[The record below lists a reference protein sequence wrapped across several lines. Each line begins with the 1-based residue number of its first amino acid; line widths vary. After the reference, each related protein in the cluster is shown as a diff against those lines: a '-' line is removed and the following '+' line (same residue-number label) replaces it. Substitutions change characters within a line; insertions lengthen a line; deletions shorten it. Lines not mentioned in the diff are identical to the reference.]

1 MYTIIIR
8 YNDFGEVHMFTSEL
22 LLRFFN
28 LLFVINIIFALAVV
42 FLERKN
48 PANTWTWLMVLLFL
62 PSVGFILYLFLG
74 QNLKRKKLF
83 LLKKEE
89 KENLASII
97 DKQKEFLNNEDLIKT
112 NPFLSKYSDM
122 MKLNLCSDNAFYT
135 NNNHVTIFTDG
146 KSKFDRLKETLNNA
160 KLYIHMEYYIFQNDN
175 LGRSILEI
183 LSRKAKEGV
192 EVKLLYDGMG
202 CLKVPKSFFDPLIE
216 AGGKVACFFPPFL
229 PYINLRVN
237 FRNHRKICT
246 IDGEYAFTGGFN
258 VGDEYLGLSKRFGFW
273 RDTHLFIQGDAIDA
287 LELHFLMDWRFA
299 AEEDTIFDN
308 KYFPHRTHIGKT
320 GLQIVSSGP
329 DSTWSSIKNGYLK
342 MISKAERNIYIE
354 TPYFIP
360 DDSILEA
367 LKIASLSGV
376 DVRII
381 IPSKPDHPFVYWAST
396 SYMGEL
402 LESGVKCYTY
412 TKGFIHSKFLSID
425 ESISSVGTAN
435 LDIRSFTLN
444 FEINTFIYDKE
455 ITSKL
460 ESFFI
465 DDLKSCDELTLEKYT
480 NRSFSVKFKES
491 VSRLLSPIL

>member
-1 MYTIIIR
+1 
-8 YNDFGEVHMFTSEL
+8 MFANEL

-28 LLFVINIIFALAVV
+28 LLFVINILFAFAVV

-48 PANTWTWLMVLLFL
+48 PASTWTWLMVLLFL
-62 PSVGFILYLFLG
+62 PSVGFIVYLFLG
-74 QNLKRKKLF
+74 QNLKRTKMF

-89 KENLASII
+89 KENLTSII
-97 DKQKEFLNNEDLIKT
+97 TKQKEFLSNKGLVKT
-112 NPFLSKYSDM
+112 IPFLSKYSDI
-122 MKLNLCSDNAFYT
+122 MKLNLCSDNSFYT
-135 NNNHVTIFTDG
+135 NNNKVAIFTDG
-146 KSKFDRLKETLNNA
+146 KSKFDQLKKNLKDA
-160 KLYIHMEYYIFQNDN
+160 KVYIHMEYYIFQNDN
-175 LGRSILEI
+175 LGRTILNI
-183 LSRKAKEGV
+183 LCEKAKEGI

-202 CLKVPKSFFDPLIE
+202 CLKVHRCFFAPLIE
-216 AGGKVACFFPPFL
+216 AGGKVSCFFPPFL

-246 IDGEYAFTGGFN
+246 IDAQYAFTGGFN
-258 VGDEYLGLSKRFGFW
+258 IGDEYLGHSKRFGFW

-299 AEEDTIFDN
+299 AKEDTVFDN
-308 KYFPHRTHIGKT
+308 KYFPHRAPLGKT

-329 DSTWSSIKNGYLK
+329 DSTFNSIKNGYLK
-342 MISKAERNIYIE
+342 MISKAEKNIYIE

-367 LKIASLSGV
+367 LRIASLSGV

-402 LESGVKCYTY
+402 LDAGVKCYTY
-412 TKGFIHSKFLSID
+412 TKGFLHCKFISID
-425 ESISSVGTAN
+425 GDISSVGTAN

-444 FEINTFIYDKE
+444 FEINTFIYDKK
-455 ITSKL
+455 ITADL
-460 ESFFI
+460 DHFFI
-465 DDLKSCDELTLEKYT
+465 DDLRFCDELTLEKYI
-480 NRSFSVKFKES
+480 NRSFIVKFKES
-491 VSRLLSPIL
+491 ISRLLSPIL

>member
-1 MYTIIIR
+1 
-8 YNDFGEVHMFTSEL
+8 MFANEL
-22 LLRFFN
+22 FLRLFN
-28 LLFVINIIFALAVV
+28 LLFVVNILFAFAVV
-42 FLERKN
+42 FIERKN
-48 PANTWTWLMVLLFL
+48 PASTWTWLMVLLFL
-62 PSVGFILYLFLG
+62 PSIGFVLYLFLG
-74 QNLKRKKLF
+74 QNLKRKKMF
-83 LLKKEE
+83 ALKKEE
-89 KENLASII
+89 RENLTSII
-97 DKQKEFLNNEDLIKT
+97 NKQREFLNDEGLIKS

-122 MKLNLCSDNAFYT
+122 MKLNLCSDNSFYT
-135 NNNHVTIFTDG
+135 NNNNVTIFTDG
-146 KSKFDRLKETLNNA
+146 KAKFDQLKESLKNA
-160 KLYIHMEYYIFQNDN
+160 ELYIHMEYYIFQNDN
-175 LGRSILEI
+175 LGNAILKI
-183 LSRKAKEGV
+183 LCEKAIEGI

-202 CLKVPKSFFDPLIE
+202 CLKVHKSFFAPLID
-216 AGGKVACFFPPFL
+216 AGGKVSCFFPPFV
-229 PYINLRVN
+229 PYINLRLN

-246 IDGEYAFTGGFN
+246 IDGKNAFIGGFN
-258 VGDEYLGLSKRFGFW
+258 IGDEYLGHSKRFGFW

-299 AEEDTIFDN
+299 ASEDTIFDN
-308 KYFPHRTHIGKT
+308 KYFPHRSPLGKT

-329 DSTWSSIKNGYLK
+329 DSTFNSIKNGYLK
-342 MISKAERNIYIE
+342 MINKAEKTIYIE

-381 IPSKPDHPFVYWAST
+381 IPTKPDHPFVYWAST

-412 TKGFIHSKFLSID
+412 NKGFLHSKFLSID

-444 FEINTFIYDKE
+444 FEINAFIYDKK
-455 ITSKL
+455 ITSEL
-460 ESFFI
+460 DHFFI

-480 NRSFSVKFKES
+480 NRNFIVKFKES
-491 VSRLLSPIL
+491 ISRLISPIL

>member
-1 MYTIIIR
+1 
-8 YNDFGEVHMFTSEL
+8 MFTSEL
-22 LLRFFN
+22 LLHFLN
-28 LLFVINIIFALAVV
+28 LLFIINILFALAVV

-48 PANTWTWLMVLLFL
+48 PASTWTWLMVLLFL
-62 PSVGFILYLFLG
+62 PTIGFILYLFLG

-83 LLKKEE
+83 SLKKEE
-89 KENLASII
+89 KENLNSII

-112 NPFLSKYSDM
+112 NPFLSKYSDIM
-122 MKLNLCSDNAFYT
+122 TLNLCSDNSFYT
-135 NNNHVTIFTDG
+135 NNNKVTIFTDG
-146 KSKFDRLKETLNNA
+146 KSKFDQLKENLKNA
-160 KLYIHMEYYIFQNDN
+160 KTYIHMEYYIFQNDN
-175 LGRSILEI
+175 LGRTILEI
-183 LSRKAKEGV
+183 LSQKAKEGL

-202 CLKVPKSFFDPLIE
+202 CLKVPKCFFAPLIE
-216 AGGKVACFFPPFL
+216 AGGKVVCFFPPFV

-246 IDGEYAFTGGFN
+246 IDGQYGFIGGFN
-258 VGDEYLGLSKRFGFW
+258 IGDEYLGLSKKFGFW

-299 AEEDTIFDN
+299 ASENSIFDN
-308 KYFPHRTHIGKT
+308 KYFPHRAHLGNT

-329 DSTWSSIKNGYLK
+329 DSTWKSIRNGYLK
-342 MISKAERNIYIE
+342 MISKAETNIFIE

-376 DVRII
+376 DVRIM

-412 TKGFIHSKFLSID
+412 TKGFLHSKFLSID
-425 ESISSVGTAN
+425 KSISSVGTAN

-444 FEINTFIYDKE
+444 FEINAFIYDKE
-455 ITSKL
+455 ITSDL
-460 ESFFI
+460 ERFFM
-465 DDLKSCDELTLEKYT
+465 DDLKFCDELTLEKYT
-480 NRSFSVKFKES
+480 NRSFVVKFKES
-491 VSRLLSPIL
+491 ISRLLSPIL

>member
-8 YNDFGEVHMFTSEL
+8 YNDFLEAHMFTNEL

-28 LLFVINIIFALAVV
+28 LLFVINILFALAVV

-62 PSVGFILYLFLG
+62 PSIGFILYLFLG

-89 KENLASII
+89 KENIASII
-97 DKQKEFLNNEDLIKT
+97 DKQKQFLNNEDLIKT
-112 NPFLSKYSDM
+112 DPFLSKYSDM

-135 NNNHVTIFTDG
+135 NNNDVTIFTDG
-146 KSKFDRLKETLNNA
+146 KSKFDQLKENLKNA
-160 KLYIHMEYYIFQNDN
+160 KVYIHMEYYIFQNDN
-175 LGRSILEI
+175 LGRTILEI
-183 LSRKAKEGV
+183 LSKKAKEGV

-202 CLKVPKSFFDPLIE
+202 CLRLPKSFFDPLIE
-216 AGGKVACFFPPFL
+216 SGGKVACFFPPFV

-246 IDGEYAFTGGFN
+246 IDGEYAFIGGFN
-258 VGDEYLGLSKRFGFW
+258 VGDEYLGLSKKFGFW

-299 AEEDTIFDN
+299 ANEYSVFDN
-308 KYFPHRTHIGKT
+308 KYFPHRTYLGKT

-342 MISKAERNIYIE
+342 MINKAERNIYIE

-381 IPSKPDHPFVYWAST
+381 IPSKPDHPFVYWASI

-412 TKGFIHSKFLSID
+412 NKGFIHSKFLSID
-425 ESISSVGTAN
+425 QSISSVGTAN

-444 FEINTFIYDKE
+444 FEINAFIYDKE

-460 ESFFI
+460 EDFFI
-465 DDLKSCDELTLEKYT
+465 DDLKFCDELTLEKYI
-480 NRSFSVKFKES
+480 NRSPSVKFKES

>member
-1 MYTIIIR
+1 MNLLEAR
-8 YNDFGEVHMFTSEL
+8 MFTSEL

-28 LLFVINIIFALAVV
+28 LLFVINILFAFAVV

-48 PANTWTWLMVLLFL
+48 PASTWTWLMVLLFL

-89 KENLASII
+89 KENLTSII
-97 DKQKEFLNNEDLIKT
+97 DKQKDFLNNEALIKT

-122 MKLNLCSDNAFYT
+122 MQLNLCSDNAFYT

-146 KSKFDRLKETLNNA
+146 KSKFDQLKENLKNA
-160 KLYIHMEYYIFQNDN
+160 KIYIHMEYYIFQNDN
-175 LGRSILEI
+175 LGRSILDI
-183 LSRKAKEGV
+183 LAKKAKEGV
-192 EVKLLYDGMG
+192 EVKLLFDGMG

-258 VGDEYLGLSKRFGFW
+258 IGDEYLGLSKRFGFW

-308 KYFPHRTHIGKT
+308 KYFPHRTHLGKT
-320 GLQIVSSGP
+320 GLQVVSSGP

-342 MISKAERNIYIE
+342 MISKAEKNIYIE

-455 ITSKL
+455 ITSEL
-460 ESFFI
+460 ERFFMN
-465 DDLKSCDELTLEKYT
+465 DLKFCDELTLEKYV

>member
-1 MYTIIIR
+1 
-8 YNDFGEVHMFTSEL
+8 MFTNEL

-28 LLFVINIIFALAVV
+28 LLFFINILFALAVV
-42 FLERKN
+42 FIERKN
-48 PANTWTWLMVLLFL
+48 PSSTWTWLMVLLFL
-62 PSVGFILYLFLG
+62 PSIGFILYLFLG
-74 QNLKRKKLF
+74 QNLKRKRMF
-83 LLKKEE
+83 MLKKEE
-89 KENLASII
+89 KENLTLII
-97 DKQKEFLNNEDLIKT
+97 DKQKEFLNNESLIKT

-122 MKLNLCSDNAFYT
+122 MELNLCSDNAFYT
-135 NNNHVTIFTDG
+135 NNNQVTIFIDG
-146 KSKFDRLKETLNNA
+146 KSKFDQLKKNLEAA
-160 KLYIHMEYYIFQNDN
+160 KLYIHMEYYIIKNDT
-175 LGRSILEI
+175 LGTAILDI
-183 LSRKAKEGV
+183 LCRKAKEGV

-202 CLKVPKSFFDPLIE
+202 CLKVPKSFFANLTQ

-246 IDGEYAFTGGFN
+246 IDGKYAFIGGFN
-258 VGDEYLGLSKRFGFW
+258 IGDEYLGLSKRFGFW

-287 LELHFLMDWRFA
+287 LQLHFLMDWRFA
-299 AEEDTIFDN
+299 SNEDVFFDS
-308 KYFPHRTHIGKT
+308 KYFPHRTHLGKT
-320 GLQIVSSGP
+320 GLQMVSSGP
-329 DSTWSSIKNGYLK
+329 DSTFTSIKNGYLK
-342 MISKAERNIYIE
+342 MISKAEKNIYIE

-367 LKIASLSGV
+367 LRIASLSGV

-402 LESGVKCYTY
+402 LESGVKCFTY
-412 TKGFIHSKFLSID
+412 TKGFLHSKFLSID
-425 ESISSVGTAN
+425 GSISSVGTAN

-444 FEINTFIYDKE
+444 FEINAFIYDKN

-460 ESFFI
+460 DGFFM
-465 DDLKSCDELTLEKYT
+465 DDLEFCDELTQEKYI
-480 NRSFSVKFKES
+480 NRSSVVKFKES

>member
-1 MYTIIIR
+1 
-8 YNDFGEVHMFTSEL
+8 MFTSEL

-28 LLFVINIIFALAVV
+28 LLFVVNILFAFVVV
-42 FLERKN
+42 FFERKN
-48 PANTWTWLMVLLFL
+48 PSSTWTWLMVLLFL
-62 PSVGFILYLFLG
+62 PSIGFIIYLFLG
-74 QNLKRKKLF
+74 QNLKKKKLF
-83 LLKKEE
+83 ALKKEE
-89 KENLASII
+89 KENLTSII
-97 DKQKEFLNNEDLIKT
+97 DKQKEFLSNEELIKT
-112 NPFLSKYSDM
+112 NPLLSKYSDM
-122 MKLNLCSDNAFYT
+122 MTLNLCSDNAFYT
-135 NNNHVTIFTDG
+135 NNNHVTIITDG
-146 KSKFDRLKETLNNA
+146 KSKFDRLKESLKNA

-175 LGRSILEI
+175 LGRSILELLCI
-183 LSRKAKEGV
+183 KAKEGV

-202 CLKVPKSFFDPLIE
+202 CLNVHRCFFAPLIE
-216 AGGKVACFFPPFL
+216 AGGKVSCFFPPFL

-246 IDGEYAFTGGFN
+246 IDGECAFTGGFN
-258 VGDEYLGLSKRFGFW
+258 IGDEYLGLSKRFGFW

-299 AEEDTIFDN
+299 AKENTIFDN
-308 KYFPHRTHIGKT
+308 KYFPHRTHLGKT

-329 DSTWSSIKNGYLK
+329 DSNWKSIRNGYLK
-342 MISKAERNIYIE
+342 MISKAENNIYIE

-381 IPSKPDHPFVYWAST
+381 IPSKPDHLFVYWAST

-402 LESGVKCYTY
+402 LDSGVKCYTY
-412 TKGFIHSKFLSID
+412 TKGFLHSKFLSID
-425 ESISSVGTAN
+425 GLISSVGTAN

-455 ITSKL
+455 ITSEL
-460 ESFFI
+460 DSFFI
-465 DDLKSCDELTLEKYT
+465 DDLKYCDELTLEKYIK
-480 NRSFSVKFKES
+480 RSFIVKFKES
-491 VSRLLSPIL
+491 ISRLLSPIL

>member
-1 MYTIIIR
+1 MNFLEAY
-8 YNDFGEVHMFTSEL
+8 MFTSEL

-28 LLFVINIIFALAVV
+28 LLFVINILFALTVV
-42 FLERKN
+42 FIERKN
-48 PANTWTWLMVLLFL
+48 PSSTWTWLMVLLFL
-62 PSVGFILYLFLG
+62 PSIGFILYLFLG
-74 QNLKRKKLF
+74 QNLKKKRIF
-83 LLKKEE
+83 SLKKEE
-89 KENLASII
+89 RENLASII
-97 DKQKEFLNNEDLIKT
+97 DKQKEFLGNEDLIKT
-112 NPFLSKYSDM
+112 NPFMSKYSDM
-122 MKLNLCSDNAFYT
+122 MQLNLCSDNAFYT

-146 KSKFDRLKETLNNA
+146 KSKFDKLKETLKNA

-175 LGRSILEI
+175 LGRVILKI
-183 LSRKAKEGV
+183 LCDKAKEGV
-192 EVKLLYDGMG
+192 EVKLLFDGMG
-202 CLKVPKSFFDPLIE
+202 CLKLPRSFFTPLVD
-216 AGGKVACFFPPFL
+216 AGGKVTCFFPPFL
-229 PYINLRVN
+229 PYINLRLN

-246 IDGEYAFTGGFN
+246 IDGEFGFTGGFN
-258 VGDEYLGLSKRFGFW
+258 IGDEYLGLSKKFGFW

-299 AEEDTIFDN
+299 AKENEPFAD
-308 KYFPHRTHIGKT
+308 KYFPHRTHVGKT

-329 DSTWSSIKNGYLK
+329 DSTFNSIKNGYLK
-342 MISKAERNIYIE
+342 MISKAEKNIYIE

-376 DVRII
+376 DVHIV

-412 TKGFIHSKFLSID
+412 NKGFLHSKFLSID

-444 FEINTFIYDKE
+444 FEINTFIYDKD

-460 ESFFI
+460 DTYFI
-465 DDLKSCDELTLEKYT
+465 NDLKSCDELTLDNYI
-480 NRSFSVKFKES
+480 NRSFVVKFKES

>member
-1 MYTIIIR
+1 
-8 YNDFGEVHMFTSEL
+8 MFASEL
-22 LLRFFN
+22 LLRLFN
-28 LLFVINIIFALAVV
+28 LLFFINILFALAVV
-42 FLERKN
+42 FIERKN
-48 PANTWTWLMVLLFL
+48 PASTWTWLMVLLFL
-62 PSVGFILYLFLG
+62 PSIGFILYLFLG
-74 QNLKRKKLF
+74 QNLKRKRMF
-83 LLKKEE
+83 SLKKEE
-89 KENLASII
+89 RENLTSII
-97 DKQKEFLNNEDLIKT
+97 NKQKEFLNDDDLIKT

-122 MKLNLCSDNAFYT
+122 MKLNLCSDNSFYT

-146 KSKFDRLKETLNNA
+146 KAKFDQLKESLKNA
-160 KLYIHMEYYIFQNDN
+160 KVYIHMEYYIFQNDT
-175 LGRSILEI
+175 LGGAILKI
-183 LSRKAKEGV
+183 LCDKAKEGV

-202 CLKVPKSFFDPLIE
+202 CLKVHNSFFKPLIE
-216 AGGKVACFFPPFL
+216 SGGKVACFFPPFL

-246 IDGEYAFTGGFN
+246 IDGHFAFIGGFN
-258 VGDEYLGLSKRFGFW
+258 IGDEYLGHSKKFGFW

-287 LELHFLMDWRFA
+287 LQLHFLMDWRFA
-299 AEEDTIFDN
+299 AKEDSTFDN
-308 KYFPHRTHIGKT
+308 KYFPHRTPVGRT

-329 DSTWSSIKNGYLK
+329 DSTWNSIKNGYLK
-342 MISKAERNIYIE
+342 MISKAEKNIYIE

-412 TKGFIHSKFLSID
+412 TKGFLHSKFLSID
-425 ESISSVGTAN
+425 KSISSVGTAN

-444 FEINTFIYDKE
+444 FEINAFIYDKK
-455 ITSKL
+455 ITTDL
-460 ESFFI
+460 DHYFA
-465 DDLKSCDELTLEKYT
+465 DDLKFCTELTLEKYIHR
-480 NRSFSVKFKES
+480 NLSVKFKES
-491 VSRLLSPIL
+491 ISRLLSPIL

>member
-1 MYTIIIR
+1 MNFLEAY
-8 YNDFGEVHMFTSEL
+8 MFTSEL

-28 LLFVINIIFALAVV
+28 LLFVINILFALTVV
-42 FLERKN
+42 FIERKN
-48 PANTWTWLMVLLFL
+48 PSSTWTWLMVLLFL
-62 PSVGFILYLFLG
+62 PSIGFILYLFLG
-74 QNLKRKKLF
+74 QNLKRKRIF
-83 LLKKEE
+83 SLKKEE
-89 KENLASII
+89 RENLASII
-97 DKQKEFLNNEDLIKT
+97 DKQKEFLGNEDLIKT
-112 NPFLSKYSDM
+112 NPFMSKYSDM
-122 MKLNLCSDNAFYT
+122 MQLNLCSDNAFYT

-146 KSKFDRLKETLNNA
+146 KSKFDKLKETLNSA

-175 LGRSILEI
+175 LGRFILKI
-183 LSRKAKEGV
+183 LCKKAKEGV
-192 EVKLLYDGMG
+192 EVKLLFDGMG
-202 CLKVPKSFFDPLIE
+202 CLKLPRSFFAPLVE
-216 AGGKVACFFPPFL
+216 AGGKVTCFFPPFV
-229 PYINLRVN
+229 PYINLRLN

-246 IDGEYAFTGGFN
+246 IDGQFAFTGGFN
-258 VGDEYLGLSKRFGFW
+258 IGDEYLGLSKKFGFW

-299 AEEDTIFDN
+299 AKENEPFAD
-308 KYFPHRTHIGKT
+308 KYFPHRTHVGKT

-329 DSTWSSIKNGYLK
+329 DSTFNSIKNGYLK
-342 MISKAERNIYIE
+342 MISKAEKNIYIE

-376 DVRII
+376 DVRIV

-412 TKGFIHSKFLSID
+412 NKGFLHSKFLSID

-444 FEINTFIYDKE
+444 FEINTFIYDKD

-460 ESFFI
+460 DAYFI
-465 DDLKSCDELTLEKYT
+465 NDLKSCDELTLDNYI
-480 NRSFSVKFKES
+480 NRSFVVKFKES